1 MMGKATARLTAGA
14 FQVTFEGKSG
24 QTFRRF
30 DTAQA
35 AVTWAQDAVKGRPC
49 L

>member
-1 MMGKATARLTAGA
+1 MGNATARLTAGA
-14 FQVTFEGKSG
+14 FRVTFDGKSG

-30 DTAQA
+30 DTAQG
-35 AVTWAQDAVKGRPC
+35 AVMWALDAVKGRPC